1 MMGEARDQ
9 TSTVADPARFVYT
22 QRVRPQECAASTNL
36 GHPRFLEFFEA
47 AFIECWRER
56 FGSLAASLG
65 PKRGLTLAAV
75 DVRYL
80 EPVRVDDELRI
91 EVALERITES
101 SIHVQYDAYV
111 ANTGVAKASSRYVC
125 LDSETG
131 KPAAL
136 PDGLHGLSGPRL
148 L

>member
-1 MMGEARDQ
+1 MMGEARGQ
-9 TSTVADPARFVYT
+9 TSTRPARFVYT

-47 AFIECWRER
+47 AFIECWREL
-56 FGSLAASLG
+56 FGSLTASLG
-65 PKRGLTLAAV
+65 PERGLTLAAV

-91 EVALERITES
+91 EVALERITER

-111 ANTGVAKASSRYVC
+111 ADTDVAKARSRYVC
-125 LDSETG
+125 LDSESG
-131 KPAAL
+131 KPATL
-136 PDGLHGLSGPRL
+136 PDWITRA
-148 L
+148 

>member
-1 MMGEARDQ
+1 MGEARDR
-9 TSTVADPARFVYT
+9 TSRVGDPPRFAYV

-47 AFIECWRER
+47 AFIECWREL
-56 FGSLAASLG
+56 FGSLTASLG
-65 PKRGLTLAAV
+65 PERGLTLAAV

-91 EVALERITES
+91 EVALDRITERS
-101 SIHVQYDAYV
+101 VRVQYDAYV
-111 ANTGVAKASSRYVC
+111 GDSYVAKASSRYVC
-125 LDSETG
+125 LDSESG

-136 PDGLHGLSGPRL
+136 PDPIARV
-148 L
+148 